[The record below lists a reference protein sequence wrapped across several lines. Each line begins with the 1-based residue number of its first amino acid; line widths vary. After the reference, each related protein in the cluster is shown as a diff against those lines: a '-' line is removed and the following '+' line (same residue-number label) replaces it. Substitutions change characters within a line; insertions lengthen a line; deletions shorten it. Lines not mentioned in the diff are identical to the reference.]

1 MGGKEESKVK
11 RQIDSRL
18 NGHRPSAPN
27 AALPETD
34 AKQNRLGCSSEW
46 PGRSFVQYLTMDP
59 YEERFKAFDHH
70 AAHLLGAIRLCL
82 ECGYIVPAMMLTFAA
97 IDGMAWMY
105 REHEGPS
112 NGNDFK
118 KWTDEFM
125 IGHLKAGI
133 VDSAD
138 FWAARNALLH
148 VQSSYS
154 EANVLG
160 KAKVPVI
167 LTAKAIV
174 DRFEVA
180 IQEFRSFIDSSERT
194 DVILDRCGAWFD
206 YGPPLASDVPS
217 PDLTR

>member
-1 MGGKEESKVK
+1 MS
-11 RQIDSRL
+11 D
-18 NGHRPSAPN
+18 
-27 AALPETD
+27 
-34 AKQNRLGCSSEW
+34 
-46 PGRSFVQYLTMDP
+46 MDP

-82 ECGYIVPAMMLTFAA
+82 DCGYIVPAMMLTFAA

-105 REHEGPS
+105 REHEGPC

-125 IGHLKAGI
+125 IGNIQAGK

-138 FWAARNALLH
+138 FWGARNALLH

-154 EANVLG
+154 DANLLG
-160 KAKVPVI
+160 KAKAFLYIDSEGQFPIPVDPMSGPAPVI

-174 DRFEVA
+174 DCFGVA
-180 IQEFRSFIDSSERT
+180 IRKFRSFIDNSERT
-194 DVILDRCGAWFD
+194 DVILYRCGAWFD
-206 YGPPLASDVPS
+206 YGPPATDSKQS
-217 PDLTR
+217 

>member
-1 MGGKEESKVK
+1 MS
-11 RQIDSRL
+11 D
-18 NGHRPSAPN
+18 
-27 AALPETD
+27 
-34 AKQNRLGCSSEW
+34 
-46 PGRSFVQYLTMDP
+46 MDP
-59 YEERFKAFDHH
+59 YEERFEAFDHH

-82 ECGYIVPAMMLTFAA
+82 QCGYIVPAMMLTFAA

-112 NGNDFK
+112 NGDDFK
-118 KWTDEFM
+118 TWTDEFM
-125 IGHLKAGI
+125 IGHLKAEI

-148 VQSSYS
+148 SQSSYS
-154 EANVLG
+154 EANVRG
-160 KAKVPVI
+160 KANAFLYIDSKGQLHFPVDPMSSPAPVI
-167 LTAKAIV
+167 LAAEAIV

-206 YGPPLASDVPS
+206 YGPPVADIQQS
-217 PDLTR
+217 